1 MVFVYDF
8 HPGSETLM
16 LRHFA
21 HSAHHMNG
29 YNNPFSMDG
38 GARPFSA
45 KGGRGSKIVLHITEI
60 FSVINFASDYKVQ
73 VCSPPSKCF

>member
-29 YNNPFSMDG
+29 YNNPFSVDG

-45 KGGRGSKIVLHITEI
+45 KGGRGSMYSFQLECNLMRTYSSLVP
-60 FSVINFASDYKVQ
+60 
-73 VCSPPSKCF
+73 SP

>member
-21 HSAHHMNG
+21 HSAHRMNG
-29 YNNPFSMDG
+29 YNNPFSVDG

-45 KGGRGSKIVLHITEI
+45 KGGRGSMIIPFSWNVIYCAHIVL
-60 FSVINFASDYKVQ
+60 
-73 VCSPPSKCF
+73 